1 MLMNM
6 KLNFCSFPHKN
17 TPFRVYGNSIF
28 PFAEIISHVL
38 YQMYF
43 SMFAFSYCLFNLSTN
58 HLQPA
63 LLQAHLTPF
72 SVSTFF
78 FLLSVFNTAIG
89 LCNIINQ
96 IQSLLCSKP
105 SNMSPF
111 YSIANEV
118 TANSL
123 TLALLIF
130 PSCHLI
136 YSSHINHRL
145 FWTTTKTL

>member
-1 MLMNM
+1 
-6 KLNFCSFPHKN
+6 
-17 TPFRVYGNSIF
+17 
-28 PFAEIISHVL
+28 
-38 YQMYF
+38 MYL
-43 SMFAFSYCLFNLSTN
+43 SMFAFSYCSFNLSTN

-78 FLLSVFNTAIG
+78 FLLSVFNTAIE

-111 YSIANEV
+111 YSIANEELV
-118 TANSL
+118 NMATDNSL

-136 YSSHINHRL
+136 YSSHVNHTFL
-145 FWTTTKTL
+145 GHNKDTLILGFFHSVLWTPLSHFLKACAQMSSCLRDLS